1 MTPDFP
7 PLAFVDLE
15 TTGGSAGRDRIT
27 EVGIVEVDGHH
38 VRRWSQLI
46 HPGTRI
52 PEFIQKLTGISDAMV
67 ADQPPFEAVAGE
79 ILDRLRGKL
88 FVAHNARFDYGFLR
102 AEFKA
107 CGIDWRAPVLCTV
120 KLSRLLFPAQARHN
134 LDTLIAVHGLQMPD
148 RHRALADADA
158 LAQFWQIL
166 QTRFDA
172 ATLQEA
178 VASLSGRPAVPPQL
192 DAEHIDRLPETAG
205 VYLFFDAQ
213 RRPLYIGKSKNLRSR
228 VLAHFSAALSN
239 PKEMRLSQQVADIDW
254 IETAGEVGALL
265 LEARLV
271 KHHQPSLN
279 VQLRRQSDLHAWQ
292 LDPNLPLGLDFQRPL
307 VPRLVQGQDI
317 ALGLQDNLFGPFRSR
332 RAAVAELEELATTQL
347 LCRGVLGLEKITPG
361 KPCFAYQIRKCAGAC
376 VGQQSIAQHNLAL
389 LTALLRHKVQRWPY
403 PGAVGLREGDAL
415 HVVHD
420 WRYLGTAQAEDEVAE
435 LLEGGRSPFDFDTYK
450 ILSKALAKLK
460 PGQLV
465 QLQRRPENSYF
476 DSA

>member
-1 MTPDFP
+1 MTPTFP
-7 PLAFVDLE
+7 PLAFVDIE

-46 HPGTRI
+46 QPGTRI
-52 PEFIQKLTGISDAMV
+52 PPFIQQLTGIDDAML
-67 ADQPPFEAVAGE
+67 ADQPRFDAVAAE

-107 CGIDWRAPVLCTV
+107 CGIAWQAPVLCTV
-120 KLSRLLFPAQARHN
+120 QLSRRLFPQQARHN
-134 LDTLIAVHGLQMPD
+134 LDTLIALHGLQMPE

-158 LAQFWQIL
+158 LAQFWQML
-166 QTRFDA
+166 QNRFDP
-172 ATLQEA
+172 ATLLDA
-178 VASLSGRPAVPPQL
+178 VNSLSARPAVPPQL
-192 DAEHIDRLPETAG
+192 DAEHIDRLPETPG

-228 VLAHFSAALSN
+228 VLAHFSAALSQ

-279 VQLRRQSDLHAWQ
+279 VQLRRQRDLHAWQ
-292 LDPNLPLGLDFQRPL
+292 LDEVHALHTPLT
-307 VPRLVQGQDI
+307 PRLVNGPDI
-317 ALGLQDNLFGPFRSR
+317 ALGVQDNLFGPFRSR
-332 RAAVAELEELATTQL
+332 RAALQLLETLATEQR
-347 LCRGVLGLEKITPG
+347 LCRGVLGLEKIAAG
-361 KPCFAYQIRKCAGAC
+361 KPCFAYQVRQCAGAC
-376 VGQQSIAQHNLAL
+376 VGAQSTAQHNLAL
-389 LTALLRHKVQRWPY
+389 LTALTRHKVQRWPY
-403 PGAVGLREGDAL
+403 PGAIGLREGEAL
-415 HVVHD
+415 HVLHE
-420 WRYLGTAQAEDEVAE
+420 WRYLGTAEREDEVAE
-435 LLEGGRSPFDFDTYK
+435 LLESGAPAFDFDTYK
-450 ILSKALAKLK
+450 ILHKAVAQARA
-460 PGQLV
+460 GQIV
-465 QLQRRPENSYF
+465 RLQQNVKNSYF